1 MLLDFCYYGNTISQ
15 PEIIKLA
22 NPNASELTTILLQL
36 AIVAVFAV
44 PGYIVAILLL
54 DKARHSPGRP
64 IRAWISL

>member
-36 AIVAVFAV
+36 AIVVVFAV

-54 DKARHSPGRP
+54 DKVGARASSYSASP
-64 IRAWISL
+64 